1 VNDTDLDCTDKA
13 FCYTTSMKCTD
24 LAKKMENFT
33 LNVSI
38 DDTTYQMPGG
48 GFLVQDVFPN

>member
-38 DDTTYQMPGG
+38 DDTTYQMPGS